1 MELLAA
7 ALTGAGTV
15 ASDYNHETDEM
26 YVGGHASAN
35 SVFAIVIDPSKMPGT
50 QGLGGFTDVSGSLS
64 LSLSLCTA
72 GSINGFWTGRC
83 DLVGC

>member
-1 MELLAA
+1 
-7 ALTGAGTV
+7 
-15 ASDYNHETDEM
+15 M

-64 LSLSLCTA
+64 LSLHSWIDQWVLD
-72 GSINGFWTGRC
+72 RP
-83 DLVGC
+83 L

>member
-1 MELLAA
+1 
-7 ALTGAGTV
+7 
-15 ASDYNHETDEM
+15 M

-64 LSLSLCTA
+64 LSLSLH
-72 GSINGFWTGRC
+72 SWIDQWVLDRP
-83 DLVGC
+83 L